1 MFHCNSNPTSSII
14 IFINGVRFLSE
25 CKSKDFSLEIFCPY
39 ASHGAKSWNSAV
51 DVSDSR
57 RGKTPN
63 LRTLSLWWSEISWA
77 SKWLL
82 IFVLPRL
89 RVVHHLPCELW
100 ETFAWKKSWNGSVM
114 KSIDMELYLHSG
126 RSSSLLV
133 PKWIQ
138 RNLLEG
144 NVLDNKE
151 SIAKLQCHFQEL
163 VIAVNMESNAI
174 GQGLLPVRNSH
185 RV

>member
-1 MFHCNSNPTSSII
+1 MVP
-14 IFINGVRFLSE
+14 
-25 CKSKDFSLEIFCPY
+25 
-39 ASHGAKSWNSAV
+39 SHGIQQWMYLTLGGGRLPTWGPCLCDGQKSAEHPSG
-51 DVSDSR
+51 S
-57 RGKTPN
+57 
-63 LRTLSLWWSEISWA
+63 LSLYCHGCEWSTTCHVS
-77 SKWLL
+77 
-82 IFVLPRL
+82 
-89 RVVHHLPCELW
+89 CG

-138 RNLLEG
+138 RNLLKG

-151 SIAKLQCHFQEL
+151 SIAKLQYHFQEL